1 MAGHSSERGR
11 DIKLFGALFVL
22 VGLIDLL
29 IIEFFPAY
37 ALKLFGVTIAGPL
50 AYIVK
55 LHSPAAHF
63 VIGYGFLFL
72 RPWAWGLAMAYG
84 GFGIVSELLNQ
95 LAFGFHRLRTGFM
108 VSTVLFLC
116 YLAWRRALFADPLP
130 PARRLASTP
139 EVPS

>member
-1 MAGHSSERGR
+1 MAGHSSEHGR

-37 ALKLFGVTIAGPL
+37 ALKLFGVTIVGPL

>member
-37 ALKLFGVTIAGPL
+37 ALKLFGVTIVGPL